1 MLLEDILSESE
12 ISVSAGQQGLLGKEC
27 CLVYRPG
34 VPIKDHEPSHRP
46 CGSLNCNKNRGRSL
60 LIINSVLFSFQFD
73 HYLLKAKV
81 SISLYAR
88 LDT

>member
-1 MLLEDILSESE
+1 MKSLY
-12 ISVSAGQQGLLGKEC
+12 QQRQQELFGEKC
-27 CLVYRPG
+27 KTAYRLG

-46 CGSLNCNKNRGRSL
+46 CGSLNCNKNGGRSL